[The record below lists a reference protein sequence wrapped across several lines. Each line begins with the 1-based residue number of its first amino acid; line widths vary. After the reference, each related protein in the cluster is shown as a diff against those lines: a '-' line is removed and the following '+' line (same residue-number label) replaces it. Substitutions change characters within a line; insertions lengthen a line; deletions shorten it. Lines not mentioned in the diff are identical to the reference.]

1 MYRKVSPSLP
11 FPAEMSASK
20 MKLFVNMMLYGS
32 MQVFSEV
39 YALAE
44 ATGFPQDKLHEVFGT
59 FLLSSTSLG
68 ILIARNCHS
77 RPALDQL

>member
-1 MYRKVSPSLP
+1 
-11 FPAEMSASK
+11 

-44 ATGFPQDKLHEVFGT
+44 ATGFPQDTLHKVFGT
-59 FLLSSTSLG
+59 FLLFSMILSTDSQKLSFPRR
-68 ILIARNCHS
+68 L
-77 RPALDQL
+77 

>member
-1 MYRKVSPSLP
+1 
-11 FPAEMSASK
+11 

-44 ATGFPQDKLHEVFGT
+44 ATGFPQTKLHEVFGT
-59 FLLSSTSLG
+59 FLLP
-68 ILIARNCHS
+68 R
-77 RPALDQL
+77 

>member
-1 MYRKVSPSLP
+1 
-11 FPAEMSASK
+11 
-20 MKLFVNMMLYGS
+20 

-59 FLLSSTSLG
+59 YLPS
-68 ILIARNCHS
+68 
-77 RPALDQL
+77 